1 MLTFAEIY
9 FMLNKNQLTFL
20 SIFTL
25 FGFSGIGYFI
35 LSFSDTYDYAAI
47 FVAESPYLD
56 VVYGLVGGSVLAGL
70 GLLVLQ
76 IPALKK
82 VGEFYQQ
89 IFTKIHLTWPDILF
103 YSFCAGVGEEILF
116 RGAIQPFLGI
126 WVTALLFV
134 LLHGYISLKDMPKS
148 LYGFFLVFVAA
159 AFGYAF
165 ELISI
170 YTAMAA
176 HFVYDVIMFS
186 YLMRNANQQT
196 DQNSEG
202 E

>member
-1 MLTFAEIY
+1 MLT
-9 FMLNKNQLTFL
+9 KNQLTFL

-35 LSFSDTYDYAAI
+35 LSFSDTHSYAAI
-47 FVAESPYLD
+47 FVAESPYVD
-56 VVYGLVGGSVLAGL
+56 IVYGLVGGSVLAAL
-70 GLLVLQ
+70 GLAVLQ

-134 LLHGYISLKDMPKS
+134 LLHGYISLKDLPKS
-148 LYGFFLVFVAA
+148 IYGFFLVFVAA

-165 ELISI
+165 ELMSI

-186 YLMRNANQQT
+186 YLMRNANQQA

>member
-1 MLTFAEIY
+1 MLTFVEIQC
-9 FMLNKNQLTFL
+9 MLTKNQLTFL

-47 FVAESPYLD
+47 FVAENPYLD

-70 GLLVLQ
+70 GLAVLQ

-89 IFTKIHLTWPDILF
+89 IFTKIHLNWPDILF

-126 WVTALLFV
+126 WITALLFV
-134 LLHGYISLKDMPKS
+134 LLHGYISIKDIPKS
-148 LYGFFLVFVAA
+148 IYGLFLVFVAV
-159 AFGYAF
+159 AFGYAY
-165 ELISI
+165 EWISI

-186 YLMRNANQQT
+186 YLMRIENQQPN
-196 DQNSEG
+196 QNSDE